1 MPGSPVR
8 APLSGSTSLSV
19 FSETMSMLASSITA
33 EDATTTHTASTA
45 ASGVTTFHRLS
56 SYAKTDYDALPSPP
70 PPKKQRCLSELDL
83 QTPVVTSAFEPLHS
97 TVGLLTTATTVG
109 SAPTSNVSCE
119 SNHFHSEEEGT
130 GNHVMDEG
138 SVQENGSRQ
147 IELPSNFSPM
157 TDFETSVSREN
168 QHKRESS
175 PTIPLATSTLITKT
189 TGNNSPLLKTGEQF
203 AQINS
208 SDHLAQLFSAIQS
221 HQKTTRVTPT
231 GSSSNES
238 PAAVDVVT
246 TSSMSSET
254 PWGRS
259 HKPISEDP
267 DNIGSDDIKS
277 SHAYNIHGPFNE
289 KTTSSPLKEADF
301 MNWITAAPTSTTT
314 SNCLPHVPSN
324 HSQEKKQPSAPITP
338 PKALCSPPVLP
349 SNEAFSNSSGLSL
362 GASAL
367 AAAAMAM
374 SPLFQ
379 QGAYGTMDSASFLR
393 AGVGVFPPRS
403 VNRTWNPVLAA
414 AAAAALA
421 TTRFHPPP
429 PDSSSSKSAESDG
442 DNVGDAGLLEE
453 RDGGGMNAEA
463 ALDDAIS
470 VRLLNNT
477 FATAGAA
484 DLSVYDSLHTRPKS
498 SGDNASSKSVS
509 PLPLS
514 CAASSTEGV
523 DGAESSGHHW
533 TFQEQFKQL
542 YELTSDPKRKEF
554 LDELF
559 SFMQKRGSPVNRIP
573 IMAKQVLDLYELYRL
588 VVTRGG
594 LVEVINK
601 KLWREITKGLQLPS
615 SITSAAF
622 TLRTQ
627 YMKYLYPYECEKLG
641 LSTPSE
647 LQAAIDGNR
656 REARRSSYSFEYP
669 MLIAGRGGGAA
680 ASSGGNQPNAP
691 SSSTCSSLLASSGG
705 SPLSMS
711 CLPSC
716 VAQSVSTSGIPP
728 PPPLGSSPTQL
739 AGLHSHFLQTG
750 YNVPSHLLPPGVLHS
765 HGFEP
770 TGNQSA
776 PLPSG
781 YHSASANGVVASSAA
796 AAAAVAASMFGF
808 AAAGSPLFSS
818 PGLETGANFSLPNF
832 TSASSVKSLL
842 QTAEK
847 EHGIQNLSEPLHDVP
862 NSTKLSQR
870 EVTNEDKRG
879 SPTKSAEQCL
889 GPSGSGSTANGG
901 SGDARLVKKFASE
914 SDFTRPPSTSTED
927 VDYDAGM
934 TGNMRSKSVKCP
946 LGRNNDLQDGGNRHE
961 HRTPNA
967 STVPDNVDVNAK
979 FLELLKHH
987 RTDYKGFEF
996 GQTVNSMGDRNDASL
1011 TPIQS
1016 AYRHIAK
1023 NVSGRRVTGDKS
1035 PEARSME
1042 GRVMCDIDGFP
1053 KLPRDMAS
1061 TTRDLTQGGGDC
1073 TKSSI
1078 SDTHTKKQPENASA
1092 TCSGHSSDLPETA
1105 GIPRIANEK
1114 VDCNRTVDTNYNARQ
1129 NVRDS
1134 PYTTVQ
1140 LSPEIR
1146 ISTQSGKHL
1155 GLPGNTLVVCMEV
1168 NGIIYQGVLFGQ
1180 MRSP

>member
-1 MPGSPVR
+1 
-8 APLSGSTSLSV
+8 
-19 FSETMSMLASSITA
+19 
-33 EDATTTHTASTA
+33 
-45 ASGVTTFHRLS
+45 
-56 SYAKTDYDALPSPP
+56 
-70 PPKKQRCLSELDL
+70 
-83 QTPVVTSAFEPLHS
+83 
-97 TVGLLTTATTVG
+97 
-109 SAPTSNVSCE
+109 
-119 SNHFHSEEEGT
+119 
-130 GNHVMDEG
+130 
-138 SVQENGSRQ
+138 
-147 IELPSNFSPM
+147 M
-157 TDFETSVSREN
+157 TDFESSVSREK
-168 QHKRESS
+168 QRKGEPS
-175 PTIPLATSTLITKT
+175 PTIPLATNTLITKT
-189 TGNNSPLLKTGEQF
+189 TGNNSPLLRTGEKF

-221 HQKTTRVTPT
+221 HQKTVRVTPT
-231 GSSSNES
+231 GSSPNAS
-238 PAAVDVVT
+238 AASIDAVT
-246 TSSMSSET
+246 TSSISSEI

-277 SHAYNIHGPFNE
+277 PHANNIHSPFNE
-289 KTTSSPLKEADF
+289 KATSSPLKEADF
-301 MNWITAAPTSTTT
+301 VNWITAAPTSTTT

-324 HSQEKKQPSAPITP
+324 HSQEQKQPSAPITP

-349 SNEAFSNSSGLSL
+349 SNEAFSNGSGLSL

-379 QGAYGTMDSASFLR
+379 QGAYGTMESASFLR
-393 AGVGVFPPRS
+393 AGGGIFPSRS

-429 PDSSSSKSAESDG
+429 PGSSSSKSVESDG

-470 VRLLNNT
+470 ARLLNNT
-477 FATAGAA
+477 FGTTGGA

-498 SGDNASSKSVS
+498 SGDNVSSKSVS

-711 CLPSC
+711 CMPSC
-716 VAQSVSTSGIPP
+716 AAQSVSTSGIPP

-739 AGLHSHFLQTG
+739 AGLHSHFLQPG
-750 YNVPSHLLPPGVLHS
+750 YNVPPHLLPPGMLHS
-765 HGFEP
+765 VAALSSVLPPPGLPNPLSTSGHRNPGMPPPPPPPPGLSGLFPTLQHGFEP

-776 PLPSG
+776 LLPSG
-781 YHSASANGVVASSAA
+781 FHSASGNGVVASSAA

-818 PGLETGANFSLPNF
+818 PGPETGANFSLPHF

-847 EHGIQNLSEPLHDVP
+847 EHGLQTLSEPLHDVP
-862 NSTKLSQR
+862 NSTKLTQR
-870 EVTNEDKRG
+870 EVTKGDKKD

-901 SGDARLVKKFASE
+901 SGDARLVKKFAPE
-914 SDFTRPPSTSTED
+914 SDFTRPPSTSTDD

-934 TGNMRSKSVKCP
+934 TGNVRSKPVKCP
-946 LGRNNDLQDGGNRHE
+946 QGRTNDLQDGGNRHE

-987 RTDYKGFEF
+987 HTDYKGFEF
-996 GQTVNSMGDRNDASL
+996 GQTVNSMGDRNDASF
-1011 TPIQS
+1011 TAIQN

-1023 NVSGRRVTGDKS
+1023 NMSGRRVTGDKS

-1042 GRVMCDIDGFP
+1042 GRLMCDIEGFP
-1053 KLPRDMAS
+1053 KLPRDMAG
-1061 TTRDLTQGGGDC
+1061 TTRDLTQGGSDC

-1078 SDTHTKKQPENASA
+1078 PDIHTKKQPENTSA
-1092 TCSGHSSDLPETA
+1092 TCSGHSSDLTETA
-1105 GIPRIANEK
+1105 GMPRIENEK
-1114 VDCNRTVDTNYNARQ
+1114 TDCNRNVDSNYNARQ
-1129 NVRDS
+1129 NARDS

-1146 ISTQSGKHL
+1146 ISTQSGKQL

-1180 MRSP
+1180 MRSS